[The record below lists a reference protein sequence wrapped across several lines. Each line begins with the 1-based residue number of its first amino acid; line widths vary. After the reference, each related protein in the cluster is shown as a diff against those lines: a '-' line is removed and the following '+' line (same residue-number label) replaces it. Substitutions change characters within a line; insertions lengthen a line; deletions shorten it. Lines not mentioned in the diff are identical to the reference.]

1 MSKRTVVILGSNP
14 MTRLSLIRS
23 VGEAVDCEIAVVDM
37 VYSLSNRKQ
46 IKPVDCYSKYV
57 SRYLL
62 AQKYKAE
69 PLCELLLKEFPDN
82 GSKTYLLSVDDD
94 SATLIDSVLD
104 RLKGRFICANIQGE
118 QGRLAQL
125 MNKSVQKEIARTCGL
140 NVTKSWII
148 ENRDDHYVVPSDIT
162 FPCYLKGLMSYYTM
176 KAQQGRFDS
185 LRDLEIFL
193 EKFSSQYSYPMLAE
207 EFLEI
212 DKDLGIIG
220 FCDGEDCVIPCVTEL
235 LESGKGNHK
244 GVSALGLVRK
254 ERENEEIAAKVAD
267 FVKRLGLFG
276 LFNVDMVISKGKLY
290 FIELNLRFA
299 AYGYAVTKA
308 GVNLPEMFIN
318 GAINNEG
325 RKKISIVSER
335 YYINEKVALDDVVS
349 GYRTIKDFRRLRQKA
364 NMGLMDNPTDS
375 KPYRVL
381 KRRAAYRYVAKR
393 VKKLAKL

>member
-1 MSKRTVVILGSNP
+1 MSKLTVVILGSNP

-23 VGEAVDCEIAVVDM
+23 VGEAIDCEIVVVDM
-37 VYSLSNRKQ
+37 VYSLSNRKH

-57 SRYLL
+57 SRYLT
-62 AQKYKAE
+62 AQKYKAA

-82 GSKTYLLSVDDD
+82 GSKTFLLSVDDD

-104 RLKGRFICANIQGE
+104 RLKGRFICANIKGE

-125 MNKSVQKEIARTCGL
+125 MNKSVQKEIAESFGL
-140 NVTKSWII
+140 NVTRSWII
-148 ENRDDHYVVPSDIT
+148 ENHDGRYVVPSDIT

-185 LRDLEIFL
+185 LGDLEIFL

-207 EFLEI
+207 EFLEV

-254 ERENEEIAAKVAD
+254 ERENEGITAKVAD
-267 FVKRLGLFG
+267 FVKHLGLFG
-276 LFNVDMVISKGKLY
+276 LFNVDMVISKGRLY

-364 NMGLMDNPTDS
+364 DIGLMDNPTDS

-381 KRRAAYRYVAKR
+381 KRQAAYRYVAKR
-393 VKKLAKL
+393 IKKLAKL